1 MDIRLALREKLPELP
16 KKLALAARYALD
28 HPDRVALNSMRATAT
43 AADVTS
49 TTMLRLARQLGFE
62 SYDGFRASFQNELV
76 ATGFGTRAGALRG
89 GSVENVGDSV
99 SDRIFETAERNL
111 ATTLAH
117 LDQALFD
124 EAAEAMRQ
132 APDCYLIGSA
142 SMFWLASIIKTTG
155 SMVLGNLRLVG
166 VEFAIAGEMLGG
178 LTSRDTVLCLGINPC
193 ATRTVDAMR
202 YAQARG
208 ARTIAITDRPSSPLA
223 AGADHAFF
231 AQTESPH
238 YYPSMVSLIAV
249 IETLMATIV
258 ATGDGREL
266 EMVERFETLR
276 KQSASYVEY

>member
-1 MDIRLALREKLPELP
+1 
-16 KKLALAARYALD
+16 
-28 HPDRVALNSMRATAT
+28 
-43 AADVTS
+43 
-49 TTMLRLARQLGFE
+49 
-62 SYDGFRASFQNELV
+62 
-76 ATGFGTRAGALRG
+76 G
-89 GSVENVGDSV
+89 GSLENVGDSV

-124 EAAEAMRQ
+124 KAAEAMRQ

-166 VEFAIAGEMLGG
+166 VEFAIAGEVLGG
-178 LTSRDTVLCLGINPC
+178 LTSRDTVLCLGVNPC
-193 ATRTVDAMR
+193 AARTVDAMR
-202 YAQARG
+202 YAKAHG

-223 AGADHAFF
+223 AGADYAFF

-238 YYPSMVSLIAV
+238 YYPSMISLIAV
-249 IETLMATIV
+249 VETLLATVV

-276 KQSASYVEY
+276 KQSASYIEY